1 MRIGRKLGNL
11 GLARLWVLAAAALTA
26 AILLPRGAAASS
38 EQVLYSFCSQTNC
51 ADGAYPA
58 AGLIMDGSGN
68 LYGTTVHGG
77 ARGYGTVFQLTPT
90 GTGWSENVLYGFCP
104 QGNCADGANPAAGL
118 IMDGSGNLYGTTV
131 GGGARGYGTVFQLT
145 PTGTGWNE
153 NVLYSF
159 CPQGNCADGA
169 YPAAGLIMDGS
180 GNLYGT
186 TQEGGAGAALCD
198 TFGCGTVFALNL
210 RANANT
216 LFRNRAAAR

>member
-1 MRIGRKLGNL
+1 MTRGARAMRIGRKLGNL
-11 GLARLWVLAAAALTA
+11 RIARYWVIAAAALTA

-38 EQVLYSFCSQTNC
+38 EQVLYSLCSQTNC

-77 ARGYGTVFQLTPT
+77 ARGYGTVFNLTPT
-90 GTGWSENVLYGFCP
+90 GTGWS
-104 QGNCADGANPAAGL
+104 
-118 IMDGSGNLYGTTV
+118 
-131 GGGARGYGTVFQLT
+131 
-145 PTGTGWNE
+145 E